1 MTTSDEAAAFCHD
14 HIQHP
19 LMWCDEK
26 RRLVERRNAEESLR
40 MWRRR
45 KAEEMARKEKDKQEY
60 YELFVKHCPWGR
72 PGGGAPNIDVRRK
85 DITAVGLHS
94 TAPITTTHRLTSLQP
109 CRFSDYFAK
118 HKRCLDPVAAYHPH
132 YHHHH
137 HQQQHHSV
145 PRVTAHTHHAVQHIS
160 GDNARPMQASSTLTL
175 CERDVGTAATS
186 SGGNGGGATNTGAG
200 GGVGIKSD
208 GNKHAESLQ
217 ITLKDHPSMSFRN
230 KGHVDIEVRYKP
242 NAATKGKPMLEKIVV
257 TESDKCP
264 LLLDH
269 KNVKMVETKVMT
281 TRPKKTLEKI
291 EKPPSKDPWGK
302 AGPGGKPWRSPKAVG
317 SSFMKSLGW
326 TNKQMLKDLDQDNPA
341 TPAEKPTFR
350 KSRASR
356 KLTRCCDVCT
366 CTCPAMILNTSPLK
380 PIQKQTNTNA
390 MKEQKPKIC
399 PRLLRHNKTI
409 DTTTDNSANMKGG
422 GGGGNKTATMAD
434 NNGVELVPLLARRRA
449 FERPISLSTTDVTK
463 RTASNDRLHTA
474 AAAADVATTD
484 MRYLHDLNCQV
495 AQKRRSISVAQQLDR
510 DECNQ
515 HFMVFDTFWGRPGH
529 GAPPVLTNR
538 KLKLDNLLYGTPGC
552 NSE

>member
-1 MTTSDEAAAFCHD
+1 MTTSDEAGTFCHD

-94 TAPITTTHRLTSLQP
+94 TAPITTAAHRLTSLQP

-118 HKRCLDPVAAYHPH
+118 HKRCLDPVTAYHPH
-132 YHHHH
+132 YHQH

-145 PRVTAHTHHAVQHIS
+145 PRVTTHTHHAVQHIN

-175 CERDVGTAATS
+175 CERDVGTVATS
-186 SGGNGGGATNTGAG
+186 SGGVDGVAG
-200 GGVGIKSD
+200 GIKKD
-208 GNKHAESLQ
+208 ANKQAESLQ

-264 LLLDH
+264 LLLEH
-269 KNVKMVETKVMT
+269 NNSKVEAKVVTTK
-281 TRPKKTLEKI
+281 PKKTLEKI
-291 EKPPSKDPWGK
+291 IKPTSKDPWGK
-302 AGPGGKPWRSPKAVG
+302 PGPGGKPWRSPKAVG

-356 KLTRCCDVCT
+356 KPTRCCDICT
-366 CTCPAMILNTSPLK
+366 CTCPSMILNSSPLK
-380 PIQKQTNTNA
+380 PIQKQNPNTN
-390 MKEQKPKIC
+390 KEQKPKIC

-409 DTTTDNSANMKGG
+409 DTTTDNSANMRDDGG
-422 GGGGNKTATMAD
+422 GAVVGCGTKATKIAD

-463 RTASNDRLHTA
+463 RTASNDSRTVTIVIKL
-474 AAAADVATTD
+474 
-484 MRYLHDLNCQV
+484 
-495 AQKRRSISVAQQLDR
+495 QLKK
-510 DECNQ
+510 N
-515 HFMVFDTFWGRPGH
+515 
-529 GAPPVLTNR
+529 
-538 KLKLDNLLYGTPGC
+538 
-552 NSE
+552 